1 MSLYSGD
8 WSEYR
13 ETMCV
18 CPKCS
23 RDEITHCICDEEA
36 SNDDDIKK
44 AFSDE
49 INE

>member
-18 CPKCS
+18 CPK
-23 RDEITHCICDEEA
+23 CICDEEA